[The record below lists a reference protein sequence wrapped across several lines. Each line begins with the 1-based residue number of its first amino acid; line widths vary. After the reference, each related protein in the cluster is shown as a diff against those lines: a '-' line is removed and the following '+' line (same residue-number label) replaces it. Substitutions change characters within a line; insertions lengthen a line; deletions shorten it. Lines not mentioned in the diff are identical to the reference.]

1 MIIELFGWSGWVI
14 FWRCRKSSIA
24 LLVGGQAENAENRRE
39 RRGEAE
45 GMKGIVR
52 E

>member
-24 LLVGGQAENAENRRE
+24 ENAENRRE

-45 GMKGIVR
+45 GYERKR
-52 E
+52 